1 MKAEALR
8 ELTDEELR
16 EKERELRRKLF
27 NLRFQVAMNR
37 QENTA
42 ALTETK
48 RDIARILTIL
58 RERELQR
65 QRQQGKEG

>member
-65 QRQQGKEG
+65 RRQE

>member
-65 QRQQGKEG
+65 QRQQEKEG

>member
-65 QRQQGKEG
+65 QGKGRK

>member
-65 QRQQGKEG
+65 QRQGQGRK

>member
-1 MKAEALR
+1 MKTEALR
-8 ELTDEELR
+8 ELTSEELR

-27 NLRFQVAMNR
+27 TLRFQVAMNR

-58 RERELQR
+58 RERENQ
-65 QRQQGKEG
+65 KEEG